1 MQSVIKINLILISI
15 LKSIN
20 NNKGRA
26 LKGTRTMNAFPFA
39 SALFLTLEALLAL
52 NISSVDLWV
61 DLQTSEGQ
69 KLLLHRVKEAH

>member
-1 MQSVIKINLILISI
+1 MGNIN
-15 LKSIN
+15 
-20 NNKGRA
+20 A
-26 LKGTRTMNAFPFA
+26 LPFP

-69 KLLLHRVKEAH
+69 HSYRIESKGQTRSGTGVRDPTAKGSEGEETRALGI